1 MTAHRLAIAGGMA
14 MVAMGHLGHAA
25 AEEGPEA
32 TALEAAV
39 VSQAVDSPKAM
50 SAPRPGFQIHLTGA
64 SDAGTAMAESV
75 PPWRRA
81 ELEAESQRI
90 EVDSIDLGSL
100 GGPRRRGAG
109 DRRSAFLAYA
119 GLGMGK
125 LKLSMD
131 LDNGN
136 LQLGKEKH
144 NQRSRLFLG
153 MRYRMAPR
161 TSLALEY
168 RAMAG
173 DGSLFEL
180 DLGGQTFSA
189 DRLNVHD
196 LRMSFRYR
204 F

>member
-32 TALEAAV
+32 AALEAAT

-50 SAPRPGFQIHLTGA
+50 SAPRPGVQIHVKGA
-64 SDAGTAMAESV
+64 SDAGAAMAETV
-75 PPWRRA
+75 PPWHRA

-90 EVDSIDLGSL
+90 EVNSIDLGSL
-100 GGPRRRGAG
+100 GGPRRHGAG
-109 DRRSAFLAYA
+109 RGAFLAYA

-125 LKLSMD
+125 LKLSMN

-136 LQLGKEKH
+136 LKLGKEKR
-144 NQRSRLFLG
+144 NERSRLFLG
-153 MRYRMAPR
+153 MRYRMAPS
-161 TSLALEY
+161 TSLVLEY

>member
-14 MVAMGHLGHAA
+14 MVAMGHFGHAA

-32 TALEAAV
+32 AALEAAA
-39 VSQAVDSPKAM
+39 VSQAVDRPKAT
-50 SAPRPGFQIHLTGA
+50 SAPRPGVQIHLKSP
-64 SDAGTAMAESV
+64 SDAGAAMAETV
-75 PPWRRA
+75 PPWQRA

-100 GGPRRRGAG
+100 GGLRRAG
-109 DRRSAFLAYA
+109 DGRGGFRAYA

-131 LDNGN
+131 LDSGN
-136 LQLGKEKH
+136 LKLGKEK
-144 NQRSRLFLG
+144 RSGSSRVFLG

-173 DGSLFEL
+173 DNPLFEL

-189 DRLNVHD
+189 DRLSVHD
-196 LRMSFRYR
+196 LRMSLRYR

>member
-1 MTAHRLAIAGGMA
+1 M
-14 MVAMGHLGHAA
+14 
-25 AEEGPEA
+25 
-32 TALEAAV
+32 
-39 VSQAVDSPKAM
+39 SQAVDSPKAR
-50 SAPRPGFQIHLTGA
+50 SALRPGVQIHVKGA
-64 SDAGTAMAESV
+64 SDAGAAMAETV
-75 PPWRRA
+75 PPWHRA
-81 ELEAESQRI
+81 ELKAESQRI

-136 LQLGKEKH
+136 LKLGKEKH

-173 DGSLFEL
+173 DGSLFEFAS
-180 DLGGQTFSA
+180 LGLILISHETAPENRKPVRSGLPAQAKRRVLFNIHPRRGIGFDPFA
-189 DRLNVHD
+189 PIR
-196 LRMSFRYR
+196 
-204 F
+204 

>member
-14 MVAMGHLGHAA
+14 MVAMGHFGHAA

-32 TALEAAV
+32 AALEAAA
-39 VSQAVDSPKAM
+39 VSQAMDRPKAT
-50 SAPRPGFQIHLTGA
+50 SAPRPGVRIHLESA
-64 SDAGTAMAESV
+64 SDAGAAMAETV
-75 PPWRRA
+75 PPWHRA
-81 ELEAESQRI
+81 ELEAESRRI

-100 GGPRRRGAG
+100 GGPGRRRSDG
-109 DRRSAFLAYA
+109 RETFLAYA

-131 LDNGN
+131 LDSGN
-136 LQLGKEKH
+136 LKLGKEKR
-144 NQRSRLFLG
+144 NGRSRLFLG

-161 TSLALEY
+161 TSLLLEY
-168 RAMAG
+168 RAIAG